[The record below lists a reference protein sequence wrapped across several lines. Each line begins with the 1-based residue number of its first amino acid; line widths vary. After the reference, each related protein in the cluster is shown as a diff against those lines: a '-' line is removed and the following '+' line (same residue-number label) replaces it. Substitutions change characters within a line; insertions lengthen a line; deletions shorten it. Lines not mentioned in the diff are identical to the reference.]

1 MKRILCFALLCA
13 LCLNVIACDK
23 KEKKNN
29 ETEPVTTQE
38 ATTSWLEAF
47 DQLPVVDEAFD
58 DTMVSLLDYRGI
70 VVLSEPDTS
79 YTDEA
84 LLEIVWSKL
93 VEETVIFKVPKDISL
108 SVNARMER
116 FVEEHK
122 NNAEQVYKMDFV
134 SYLKGNGYTE
144 EEFYADV
151 EDYKHTFIKQ
161 QMIVYAI
168 AKEEGILATD
178 DEMKKALA
186 DYMKTYNVTQES
198 ELSSHM
204 GQYYLADIE
213 FEIIMSKVK
222 DKILYFAKLN
232 LK

>member
-1 MKRILCFALLCA
+1 MKRILCFALLWA

-93 VEETVIFKVPKDISL
+93 VEETVIFKVPKDIS
-108 SVNARMER
+108 
-116 FVEEHK
+116 
-122 NNAEQVYKMDFV
+122 
-134 SYLKGNGYTE
+134 
-144 EEFYADV
+144 
-151 EDYKHTFIKQ
+151 
-161 QMIVYAI
+161 
-168 AKEEGILATD
+168 
-178 DEMKKALA
+178 
-186 DYMKTYNVTQES
+186 
-198 ELSSHM
+198 
-204 GQYYLADIE
+204 
-213 FEIIMSKVK
+213 
-222 DKILYFAKLN
+222 
-232 LK
+232 